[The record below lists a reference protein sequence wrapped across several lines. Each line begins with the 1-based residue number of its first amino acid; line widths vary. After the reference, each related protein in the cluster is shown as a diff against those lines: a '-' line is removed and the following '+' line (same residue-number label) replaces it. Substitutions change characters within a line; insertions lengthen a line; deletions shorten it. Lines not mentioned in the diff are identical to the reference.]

1 MENLGLISCGD
12 WACVRMSCPLSR
24 FSGPQSVHEER
35 APESA
40 QMSRGEGLEEA
51 HADLKPGHAACGQ
64 FPERYERCGRN
75 GRRQGRCGERRWIG
89 AHAQMSAEHP
99 FVDLSSAVGSRGQKT
114 QDEESIPLEMAEH
127 KRPDQNVDER
137 EQEVLCLLPGGHL
150 RLLRMRPGLFLP
162 RALPETDPS
171 LNIIRSSRY

>member
-1 MENLGLISCGD
+1 MMTTHRVTLLHRTYLRALMALTLAALGGC
-12 WACVRMSCPLSR
+12 AT
-24 FSGPQSVHEER
+24 
-35 APESA
+35 
-40 QMSRGEGLEEA
+40 
-51 HADLKPGHAACGQ
+51 
-64 FPERYERCGRN
+64 YERCGRN

-150 RLLRMRPGLFLP
+150 RLLRMRPGLSLP
-162 RALPETDPS
+162 RALPETDREPE
-171 LNIIRSSRY
+171 YH